1 MASYVSNAALNIAV
15 NELSGRT
22 ISVKAHD
29 GTPGNNGTN
38 NQVLGAEVDH
48 AASQW
53 TPGSAGVSE
62 TTVDTE
68 FGVLNANAATT
79 VRAYSTW
86 DGATFLGW
94 ADLVADI
101 VVGAGESFSIDAGT
115 VEFRFSR
122 P

>member
-1 MASYVSNAALNIAV
+1 MANYVSNAALNIAV

-29 GTPGNNGTN
+29 GAPGNNGAN
-38 NQVLGAEVDH
+38 NQVSGAEVDH
-48 AASQW
+48 SSAQW

-68 FGVLNANAATT
+68 FGVLDANAETT

-101 VVGAGESFSIDAGT
+101 IVGAGESFSIDAGT

-122 P
+122 